1 MILNWFPNKVIRR
14 KITLRQQTL
23 DGILPR
29 LEELWAQH
37 DALIPPWISSG
48 GTYSTYP
55 RNDTL
60 DPEGRLL
67 HLNPAMA
74 DVMSEIQSVLEE
86 YWELLELDQNLK
98 PAVQVMW
105 AQRYVDGIGDKHNHP
120 EFIISGGLYLH
131 ISGTQKIMFEHPA
144 AMLYQ
149 PELVSLIDH
158 DNLEE
163 TIELEIGDLLLW
175 PGWINHTITAEK
187 PADWVSGPT
196 RITLPFM
203 VTGIPR

>member
-1 MILNWFPNKVIRR
+1 MILNWFPNKIFRK
-14 KITLRQQTL
+14 KITLRQETL

-29 LEELWAQH
+29 LEALWAQH

-55 RNDTL
+55 RHQTM
-60 DPEGRLL
+60 DPEGRIL

-74 DVMSEIQSVLEE
+74 AVMAEIQIYLEE
-86 YWELLELDQNLK
+86 YWALSQLNKNFK
-98 PAVQVMW
+98 PVVCEMW
-105 AQRYVDGIGDKHNHP
+105 AQRYIDGVGDKHNHP

-131 ISGTQKIMFEHPA
+131 ISGTQKIMFEHPS

-149 PELVSLIDH
+149 PELVPLIDPA
-158 DNLEE
+158 NLEE
-163 TIELEIGDLLLW
+163 TIELEMGDLLLW
-175 PGWINHTITAEK
+175 PGWMNHTITAEK
-187 PADWVSGPT
+187 PVGWVEGPT

-203 VTGIPR
+203 VAGVSR